1 MMFDKIK
8 TWIKEYQSLIIG
20 LLILVVMLK
29 GCQCCN
35 IERQYEYH
43 QSRYEY
49 VIDSMQ
55 TVIDERSMDKKD
67 LCDTIHLLRGEN
79 TVLKDVIKDI
89 RSDKEYYKRQNRNL
103 ANVAENLSKKD
114 TTNIIK

>member
-35 IERQYEYH
+35 IERQCEYH